1 MFRQLELTKENKRL
15 LIKFAVSLLVTVLL
29 TVMLCTLSAF
39 AEQGTAD
46 SGAEQAVSTAEA
58 QQSATGET
66 QHNPGDYLDTD
77 PTYVNKDAGSSVIQ
91 ELIGVDASQPL
102 EIIILLTLIALAPSM
117 LIMMTCFTRIVIVL
131 GFLRTA
137 MQTQSTPPNMV
148 ITGMA
153 LFLTF
158 FIMAPVFSEIN
169 EVAYQ
174 PYVSE
179 ELTTEEALD
188 AASVPLKKFML
199 KQTSQDDLQ
208 FFLDL
213 SKTEEPEGGY
223 TDEYLQN
230 DLSLTV
236 IVPSFMISE
245 LKRAFQMGFLIFLP
259 FLVIDLVVGSTLMS
273 MGMMMLPPAMISM
286 PFKILVFVLADGWNL
301 LIGSVVASHNFNGS
315 GNVDYALNRSFCG
328 GMYENV
334 YLHIFNNTR
343 RLIASCDEQGLT
355 DYAGMMRV
363 VQAYAVQML
372 TDVYGPVAYTSCIED
387 PTNGASFSYDT
398 QQSIYNS
405 IFELLDKALQD
416 FQSPKSTLEER
427 QSFDYWCNGDL
438 DMWIQVAN
446 QLKLRAALRI
456 VKADP
461 TLAKQKAEEAAKGAI
476 LKQDV
481 LINKSLSNEQTRMFE
496 WGDSGMNANLTT
508 ILEGFQDPRLPLIMT
523 NPKR

>member
-1 MFRQLELTKENKRL
+1 MFRQYQLTKENKRL
-15 LIKFAVSLLVTVLL
+15 VLRFAVSLLVTVLL

-39 AEQGTAD
+39 AEQG
-46 SGAEQAVSTAEA
+46 SAEQSGEQVVSTAEA
-58 QQSATGET
+58 LET
-66 QHNPGDYLDTD
+66 EKQPGDYLDTD
-77 PTYVNKDAGSSVIQ
+77 PTYVGNDTGSSVIQ

-102 EIIILLTLIALAPSM
+102 EIIILLTLIALAPSL

-137 MQTQSTPPNMV
+137 MQTQTTPPNMV

-179 ELTTEEALD
+179 ELTTQEALE

-199 KQTSQDDLQ
+199 KQTSNDDLQ

-213 SKTEEPEGGY
+213 SKTEPPEGGY
-223 TDEYLQN
+223 TEEYIQN

-236 IVPSFMISE
+236 IVPSFIISE

-301 LIGSVVASHNFNGS
+301 LIGSVVAS
-315 GNVDYALNRSFCG
+315 
-328 GMYENV
+328 
-334 YLHIFNNTR
+334 
-343 RLIASCDEQGLT
+343 
-355 DYAGMMRV
+355 
-363 VQAYAVQML
+363 
-372 TDVYGPVAYTSCIED
+372 
-387 PTNGASFSYDT
+387 
-398 QQSIYNS
+398 YN
-405 IFELLDKALQD
+405 L
-416 FQSPKSTLEER
+416 
-427 QSFDYWCNGDL
+427 
-438 DMWIQVAN
+438 
-446 QLKLRAALRI
+446 
-456 VKADP
+456 
-461 TLAKQKAEEAAKGAI
+461 
-476 LKQDV
+476 
-481 LINKSLSNEQTRMFE
+481 
-496 WGDSGMNANLTT
+496 
-508 ILEGFQDPRLPLIMT
+508 
-523 NPKR
+523 

>member
-46 SGAEQAVSTAEA
+46 SGAAQAVSTAEA

-236 IVPSFMISE
+236 IGPSFMISE

-301 LIGSVVASHNFNGS
+301 LIGSVVAS
-315 GNVDYALNRSFCG
+315 
-328 GMYENV
+328 
-334 YLHIFNNTR
+334 
-343 RLIASCDEQGLT
+343 
-355 DYAGMMRV
+355 
-363 VQAYAVQML
+363 
-372 TDVYGPVAYTSCIED
+372 
-387 PTNGASFSYDT
+387 
-398 QQSIYNS
+398 YN
-405 IFELLDKALQD
+405 L
-416 FQSPKSTLEER
+416 
-427 QSFDYWCNGDL
+427 
-438 DMWIQVAN
+438 
-446 QLKLRAALRI
+446 
-456 VKADP
+456 
-461 TLAKQKAEEAAKGAI
+461 
-476 LKQDV
+476 
-481 LINKSLSNEQTRMFE
+481 
-496 WGDSGMNANLTT
+496 
-508 ILEGFQDPRLPLIMT
+508 
-523 NPKR
+523 

>member
-46 SGAEQAVSTAEA
+46 SGAAQALSTAEA
-58 QQSATGET
+58 QQSATGEA

-301 LIGSVVASHNFNGS
+301 LIGSVVAS
-315 GNVDYALNRSFCG
+315 
-328 GMYENV
+328 
-334 YLHIFNNTR
+334 
-343 RLIASCDEQGLT
+343 
-355 DYAGMMRV
+355 
-363 VQAYAVQML
+363 
-372 TDVYGPVAYTSCIED
+372 
-387 PTNGASFSYDT
+387 
-398 QQSIYNS
+398 YN
-405 IFELLDKALQD
+405 L
-416 FQSPKSTLEER
+416 
-427 QSFDYWCNGDL
+427 
-438 DMWIQVAN
+438 
-446 QLKLRAALRI
+446 
-456 VKADP
+456 
-461 TLAKQKAEEAAKGAI
+461 
-476 LKQDV
+476 
-481 LINKSLSNEQTRMFE
+481 
-496 WGDSGMNANLTT
+496 
-508 ILEGFQDPRLPLIMT
+508 
-523 NPKR
+523 

>member
-1 MFRQLELTKENKRL
+1 MFKQYQLTKENKRL
-15 LIKFAVSLLVTVLL
+15 LLKFAVSLLVTVLL

-39 AEQGTAD
+39 AE
-46 SGAEQAVSTAEA
+46 GAQAAAEA
-58 QQSATGET
+58 APAVTQQASAATGEAPT
-66 QHNPGDYLDTD
+66 ETDKQPGDYLDTD
-77 PTYVNKDAGSSVIQ
+77 PTYVDEDAGSSVIQ

-102 EIIILLTLIALAPSM
+102 EIIILLTLIALAPSL

-148 ITGMA
+148 VTGMA
-153 LFLTF
+153 LFLTL

-179 ELTTEEALD
+179 ELTTQEALE

-199 KQTSQDDLQ
+199 KQTSNDDLQ

-213 SKTEEPEGGY
+213 SKTETPDEITE
-223 TDEYLQN
+223 EYLEN

-301 LIGSVVASHNFNGS
+301 LIGSVVAS
-315 GNVDYALNRSFCG
+315 
-328 GMYENV
+328 
-334 YLHIFNNTR
+334 
-343 RLIASCDEQGLT
+343 
-355 DYAGMMRV
+355 
-363 VQAYAVQML
+363 
-372 TDVYGPVAYTSCIED
+372 
-387 PTNGASFSYDT
+387 
-398 QQSIYNS
+398 YN
-405 IFELLDKALQD
+405 L
-416 FQSPKSTLEER
+416 
-427 QSFDYWCNGDL
+427 
-438 DMWIQVAN
+438 
-446 QLKLRAALRI
+446 
-456 VKADP
+456 
-461 TLAKQKAEEAAKGAI
+461 
-476 LKQDV
+476 
-481 LINKSLSNEQTRMFE
+481 
-496 WGDSGMNANLTT
+496 
-508 ILEGFQDPRLPLIMT
+508 
-523 NPKR
+523 

>member
-46 SGAEQAVSTAEA
+46 SGAAQAVSTAEA

-66 QHNPGDYLDTD
+66 QHNPGEYLDTD

-301 LIGSVVASHNFNGS
+301 LIGSVVAS
-315 GNVDYALNRSFCG
+315 
-328 GMYENV
+328 
-334 YLHIFNNTR
+334 
-343 RLIASCDEQGLT
+343 
-355 DYAGMMRV
+355 
-363 VQAYAVQML
+363 
-372 TDVYGPVAYTSCIED
+372 
-387 PTNGASFSYDT
+387 
-398 QQSIYNS
+398 YN
-405 IFELLDKALQD
+405 L
-416 FQSPKSTLEER
+416 
-427 QSFDYWCNGDL
+427 
-438 DMWIQVAN
+438 
-446 QLKLRAALRI
+446 
-456 VKADP
+456 
-461 TLAKQKAEEAAKGAI
+461 
-476 LKQDV
+476 
-481 LINKSLSNEQTRMFE
+481 
-496 WGDSGMNANLTT
+496 
-508 ILEGFQDPRLPLIMT
+508 
-523 NPKR
+523 

>member
-46 SGAEQAVSTAEA
+46 SGAAQAVSTAEA
-58 QQSATGET
+58 QQNATGEA

-301 LIGSVVASHNFNGS
+301 LIGSVVAS
-315 GNVDYALNRSFCG
+315 
-328 GMYENV
+328 
-334 YLHIFNNTR
+334 
-343 RLIASCDEQGLT
+343 
-355 DYAGMMRV
+355 
-363 VQAYAVQML
+363 
-372 TDVYGPVAYTSCIED
+372 
-387 PTNGASFSYDT
+387 
-398 QQSIYNS
+398 YN
-405 IFELLDKALQD
+405 L
-416 FQSPKSTLEER
+416 
-427 QSFDYWCNGDL
+427 
-438 DMWIQVAN
+438 
-446 QLKLRAALRI
+446 
-456 VKADP
+456 
-461 TLAKQKAEEAAKGAI
+461 
-476 LKQDV
+476 
-481 LINKSLSNEQTRMFE
+481 
-496 WGDSGMNANLTT
+496 
-508 ILEGFQDPRLPLIMT
+508 
-523 NPKR
+523 

>member
-1 MFRQLELTKENKRL
+1 MFKQYQLTKENKRL
-15 LIKFAVSLLVTVLL
+15 LLKFAVSLLATVLL

-39 AEQGTAD
+39 AE
-46 SGAEQAVSTAEA
+46 GAQAAAEA
-58 QQSATGET
+58 APAVTQQASAATGET
-66 QHNPGDYLDTD
+66 PTETDKQPGDYLETD
-77 PTYVNKDAGSSVIQ
+77 PTYVDEDAGSSVIQ

-137 MQTQSTPPNMV
+137 MQTQSAPPNMV
-148 ITGMA
+148 VTGMA
-153 LFLTF
+153 LFLTL

-179 ELTTEEALD
+179 ELTTQEALE

-199 KQTSQDDLQ
+199 KQTSNDDLQ

-213 SKTEEPEGGY
+213 SKTETPDEITE
-223 TDEYLQN
+223 EYLEN

-301 LIGSVVASHNFNGS
+301 LIGSVVAS
-315 GNVDYALNRSFCG
+315 
-328 GMYENV
+328 
-334 YLHIFNNTR
+334 
-343 RLIASCDEQGLT
+343 
-355 DYAGMMRV
+355 
-363 VQAYAVQML
+363 
-372 TDVYGPVAYTSCIED
+372 
-387 PTNGASFSYDT
+387 
-398 QQSIYNS
+398 YN
-405 IFELLDKALQD
+405 L
-416 FQSPKSTLEER
+416 
-427 QSFDYWCNGDL
+427 
-438 DMWIQVAN
+438 
-446 QLKLRAALRI
+446 
-456 VKADP
+456 
-461 TLAKQKAEEAAKGAI
+461 
-476 LKQDV
+476 
-481 LINKSLSNEQTRMFE
+481 
-496 WGDSGMNANLTT
+496 
-508 ILEGFQDPRLPLIMT
+508 
-523 NPKR
+523 

>member
-46 SGAEQAVSTAEA
+46 SGAAQAVSTAEA

-77 PTYVNKDAGSSVIQ
+77 PTYVNKDAVSSVIQ

-301 LIGSVVASHNFNGS
+301 LIGSVVAS
-315 GNVDYALNRSFCG
+315 
-328 GMYENV
+328 
-334 YLHIFNNTR
+334 
-343 RLIASCDEQGLT
+343 
-355 DYAGMMRV
+355 
-363 VQAYAVQML
+363 
-372 TDVYGPVAYTSCIED
+372 
-387 PTNGASFSYDT
+387 
-398 QQSIYNS
+398 YN
-405 IFELLDKALQD
+405 L
-416 FQSPKSTLEER
+416 
-427 QSFDYWCNGDL
+427 
-438 DMWIQVAN
+438 
-446 QLKLRAALRI
+446 
-456 VKADP
+456 
-461 TLAKQKAEEAAKGAI
+461 
-476 LKQDV
+476 
-481 LINKSLSNEQTRMFE
+481 
-496 WGDSGMNANLTT
+496 
-508 ILEGFQDPRLPLIMT
+508 
-523 NPKR
+523 

>member
-46 SGAEQAVSTAEA
+46 SGAAQAVSTAEA

-91 ELIGVDASQPL
+91 ELIGVDAPQPL

-301 LIGSVVASHNFNGS
+301 LIGSVVAS
-315 GNVDYALNRSFCG
+315 
-328 GMYENV
+328 
-334 YLHIFNNTR
+334 
-343 RLIASCDEQGLT
+343 
-355 DYAGMMRV
+355 
-363 VQAYAVQML
+363 
-372 TDVYGPVAYTSCIED
+372 
-387 PTNGASFSYDT
+387 
-398 QQSIYNS
+398 YN
-405 IFELLDKALQD
+405 L
-416 FQSPKSTLEER
+416 
-427 QSFDYWCNGDL
+427 
-438 DMWIQVAN
+438 
-446 QLKLRAALRI
+446 
-456 VKADP
+456 
-461 TLAKQKAEEAAKGAI
+461 
-476 LKQDV
+476 
-481 LINKSLSNEQTRMFE
+481 
-496 WGDSGMNANLTT
+496 
-508 ILEGFQDPRLPLIMT
+508 
-523 NPKR
+523 

>member
-1 MFRQLELTKENKRL
+1 
-15 LIKFAVSLLVTVLL
+15 
-29 TVMLCTLSAF
+29 MLCTLSAF

-46 SGAEQAVSTAEA
+46 SGAVRAVSTAEA

-301 LIGSVVASHNFNGS
+301 LIGSVVAS
-315 GNVDYALNRSFCG
+315 
-328 GMYENV
+328 
-334 YLHIFNNTR
+334 
-343 RLIASCDEQGLT
+343 
-355 DYAGMMRV
+355 
-363 VQAYAVQML
+363 
-372 TDVYGPVAYTSCIED
+372 
-387 PTNGASFSYDT
+387 
-398 QQSIYNS
+398 YN
-405 IFELLDKALQD
+405 L
-416 FQSPKSTLEER
+416 
-427 QSFDYWCNGDL
+427 
-438 DMWIQVAN
+438 
-446 QLKLRAALRI
+446 
-456 VKADP
+456 
-461 TLAKQKAEEAAKGAI
+461 
-476 LKQDV
+476 
-481 LINKSLSNEQTRMFE
+481 
-496 WGDSGMNANLTT
+496 
-508 ILEGFQDPRLPLIMT
+508 
-523 NPKR
+523 

>member
-46 SGAEQAVSTAEA
+46 SGAAQAVSTAEA
-58 QQSATGET
+58 QQSATGEA

-213 SKTEEPEGGY
+213 SKTDEPEGGY

-301 LIGSVVASHNFNGS
+301 LIGSVVAS
-315 GNVDYALNRSFCG
+315 
-328 GMYENV
+328 
-334 YLHIFNNTR
+334 
-343 RLIASCDEQGLT
+343 
-355 DYAGMMRV
+355 
-363 VQAYAVQML
+363 
-372 TDVYGPVAYTSCIED
+372 
-387 PTNGASFSYDT
+387 
-398 QQSIYNS
+398 YN
-405 IFELLDKALQD
+405 L
-416 FQSPKSTLEER
+416 
-427 QSFDYWCNGDL
+427 
-438 DMWIQVAN
+438 
-446 QLKLRAALRI
+446 
-456 VKADP
+456 
-461 TLAKQKAEEAAKGAI
+461 
-476 LKQDV
+476 
-481 LINKSLSNEQTRMFE
+481 
-496 WGDSGMNANLTT
+496 
-508 ILEGFQDPRLPLIMT
+508 
-523 NPKR
+523 

>member
-1 MFRQLELTKENKRL
+1 MFRQLELTTENKRL

-46 SGAEQAVSTAEA
+46 SGAAQAVSTAEA
-58 QQSATGET
+58 QQSATGEA

-301 LIGSVVASHNFNGS
+301 LIGSVVAS
-315 GNVDYALNRSFCG
+315 
-328 GMYENV
+328 
-334 YLHIFNNTR
+334 
-343 RLIASCDEQGLT
+343 
-355 DYAGMMRV
+355 
-363 VQAYAVQML
+363 
-372 TDVYGPVAYTSCIED
+372 
-387 PTNGASFSYDT
+387 
-398 QQSIYNS
+398 YN
-405 IFELLDKALQD
+405 L
-416 FQSPKSTLEER
+416 
-427 QSFDYWCNGDL
+427 
-438 DMWIQVAN
+438 
-446 QLKLRAALRI
+446 
-456 VKADP
+456 
-461 TLAKQKAEEAAKGAI
+461 
-476 LKQDV
+476 
-481 LINKSLSNEQTRMFE
+481 
-496 WGDSGMNANLTT
+496 
-508 ILEGFQDPRLPLIMT
+508 
-523 NPKR
+523 

>member
-46 SGAEQAVSTAEA
+46 SGAAQAVSTAEA

-213 SKTEEPEGGY
+213 SKTEELEGGY

-301 LIGSVVASHNFNGS
+301 LIGSVVAS
-315 GNVDYALNRSFCG
+315 
-328 GMYENV
+328 
-334 YLHIFNNTR
+334 
-343 RLIASCDEQGLT
+343 
-355 DYAGMMRV
+355 
-363 VQAYAVQML
+363 
-372 TDVYGPVAYTSCIED
+372 
-387 PTNGASFSYDT
+387 
-398 QQSIYNS
+398 YN
-405 IFELLDKALQD
+405 L
-416 FQSPKSTLEER
+416 
-427 QSFDYWCNGDL
+427 
-438 DMWIQVAN
+438 
-446 QLKLRAALRI
+446 
-456 VKADP
+456 
-461 TLAKQKAEEAAKGAI
+461 
-476 LKQDV
+476 
-481 LINKSLSNEQTRMFE
+481 
-496 WGDSGMNANLTT
+496 
-508 ILEGFQDPRLPLIMT
+508 
-523 NPKR
+523 

>member
-1 MFRQLELTKENKRL
+1 MFKQLQLTKENKKLVVR
-15 LIKFAVSLLVTVLL
+15 FAVSLLVTVLL

-39 AEQGTAD
+39 AEQGASEAGTA
-46 SGAEQAVSTAEA
+46 QAASTAEA
-58 QQSATGET
+58 RQTATGEVRH
-66 QHNPGDYLDTD
+66 QQGEYLDTD
-77 PTYVNKDAGSSVIQ
+77 PTYVDNDAGSSVIQ

-179 ELTTEEALD
+179 ELTTQEALD

-301 LIGSVVASHNFNGS
+301 LIGSVVAS
-315 GNVDYALNRSFCG
+315 
-328 GMYENV
+328 
-334 YLHIFNNTR
+334 
-343 RLIASCDEQGLT
+343 
-355 DYAGMMRV
+355 
-363 VQAYAVQML
+363 
-372 TDVYGPVAYTSCIED
+372 
-387 PTNGASFSYDT
+387 
-398 QQSIYNS
+398 YN
-405 IFELLDKALQD
+405 L
-416 FQSPKSTLEER
+416 
-427 QSFDYWCNGDL
+427 
-438 DMWIQVAN
+438 
-446 QLKLRAALRI
+446 
-456 VKADP
+456 
-461 TLAKQKAEEAAKGAI
+461 
-476 LKQDV
+476 
-481 LINKSLSNEQTRMFE
+481 
-496 WGDSGMNANLTT
+496 
-508 ILEGFQDPRLPLIMT
+508 
-523 NPKR
+523 

>member
-46 SGAEQAVSTAEA
+46 SGAAQAVSTAEA
-58 QQSATGET
+58 QQSATGEA

-179 ELTTEEALD
+179 ELTTVEALD

-301 LIGSVVASHNFNGS
+301 LIGSVVAS
-315 GNVDYALNRSFCG
+315 
-328 GMYENV
+328 
-334 YLHIFNNTR
+334 
-343 RLIASCDEQGLT
+343 
-355 DYAGMMRV
+355 
-363 VQAYAVQML
+363 
-372 TDVYGPVAYTSCIED
+372 
-387 PTNGASFSYDT
+387 
-398 QQSIYNS
+398 YN
-405 IFELLDKALQD
+405 L
-416 FQSPKSTLEER
+416 
-427 QSFDYWCNGDL
+427 
-438 DMWIQVAN
+438 
-446 QLKLRAALRI
+446 
-456 VKADP
+456 
-461 TLAKQKAEEAAKGAI
+461 
-476 LKQDV
+476 
-481 LINKSLSNEQTRMFE
+481 
-496 WGDSGMNANLTT
+496 
-508 ILEGFQDPRLPLIMT
+508 
-523 NPKR
+523 

>member
-1 MFRQLELTKENKRL
+1 VFRQLELTKENKRL

-46 SGAEQAVSTAEA
+46 SGAAQAVSTAEA
-58 QQSATGET
+58 QQSATGEA

-301 LIGSVVASHNFNGS
+301 LIGSVVAS
-315 GNVDYALNRSFCG
+315 
-328 GMYENV
+328 
-334 YLHIFNNTR
+334 
-343 RLIASCDEQGLT
+343 
-355 DYAGMMRV
+355 
-363 VQAYAVQML
+363 
-372 TDVYGPVAYTSCIED
+372 
-387 PTNGASFSYDT
+387 
-398 QQSIYNS
+398 YN
-405 IFELLDKALQD
+405 L
-416 FQSPKSTLEER
+416 
-427 QSFDYWCNGDL
+427 
-438 DMWIQVAN
+438 
-446 QLKLRAALRI
+446 
-456 VKADP
+456 
-461 TLAKQKAEEAAKGAI
+461 
-476 LKQDV
+476 
-481 LINKSLSNEQTRMFE
+481 
-496 WGDSGMNANLTT
+496 
-508 ILEGFQDPRLPLIMT
+508 
-523 NPKR
+523 

>member
-46 SGAEQAVSTAEA
+46 SGAAQAVSTAEA

-301 LIGSVVASHNFNGS
+301 LIGSVFAS
-315 GNVDYALNRSFCG
+315 
-328 GMYENV
+328 
-334 YLHIFNNTR
+334 
-343 RLIASCDEQGLT
+343 
-355 DYAGMMRV
+355 
-363 VQAYAVQML
+363 
-372 TDVYGPVAYTSCIED
+372 
-387 PTNGASFSYDT
+387 
-398 QQSIYNS
+398 YN
-405 IFELLDKALQD
+405 L
-416 FQSPKSTLEER
+416 
-427 QSFDYWCNGDL
+427 
-438 DMWIQVAN
+438 
-446 QLKLRAALRI
+446 
-456 VKADP
+456 
-461 TLAKQKAEEAAKGAI
+461 
-476 LKQDV
+476 
-481 LINKSLSNEQTRMFE
+481 
-496 WGDSGMNANLTT
+496 
-508 ILEGFQDPRLPLIMT
+508 
-523 NPKR
+523 